1 MTLYVVPKTCRPGRK
16 TPAGSSITKEIERK
30 SADAPPLD
38 KMPSVRM
45 PLAGFVIAKKVSKS
59 ACKRNRAKRR
69 IREAYRL
76 IRHESPQFC
85 QSLEQWYALV
95 FVLHDKVLAASWE
108 EIRTAVNSCLSKA
121 AAKFG
126 RQPS

>member
-1 MTLYVVPKTCRPGRK
+1 
-16 TPAGSSITKEIERK
+16 
-30 SADAPPLD
+30 
-38 KMPSVRM
+38 M

-76 IRHESPQFC
+76 IRHESPEFC

-95 FVLHDKVLAASWE
+95 FVMHDKVLVASWE
-108 EIRTAVNSCLSKA
+108 EIRTAVNSCLARA
-121 AAKFG
+121 ATKFG
-126 RQPS
+126 RPGS

>member
-1 MTLYVVPKTCRPGRK
+1 
-16 TPAGSSITKEIERK
+16 
-30 SADAPPLD
+30 
-38 KMPSVRM
+38 M

-76 IRHESPQFC
+76 IRHESPEFC

-95 FVLHDKVLAASWE
+95 FVLHDKVLTASWE
-108 EIRTAVNSCLSKA
+108 EIRQAVSSCLSKA
-121 AAKFG
+121 ATKFG
-126 RQPS
+126 RQGS